1 MKTNNNEEGTIQRFV
16 DVRDP
21 HDGALLFRYDPQ
33 RRLVEIRK
41 RKIVRLVDLTLLYP
55 VDDQRNGAPNSR

>member
-1 MKTNNNEEGTIQRFV
+1 MAAQGFI

-21 HDGALLFRYDPQ
+21 HDGSLLFRYDPQ

-41 RKIVRLVDLTLLYP
+41 RGVVRLVDLARFHP
-55 VDDQRNGAPNSR
+55 VDHQRAG